1 MTAVEQ
7 IAGGKLFHHVVESDK
22 VASGIIKEVN
32 RRKLPGVFTFLPLN
46 RIRPKQRPAF
56 DRDQTK
62 NAFPI
67 MDKIECKEELNEA
80 MQFVFEGALVCRDM
94 KTVVQM
100 AKVTGRDCI
109 TLEGDKSSCKGV
121 LAGGYLD
128 KEKSRLGGWVKY
140 KGACGKVEEL
150 KEQLNRLDVQRED
163 LVRLERRA
171 AQKMEEVHRSVR
183 QMEAELSEMEERL
196 RMGGTSRELR
206 SLVRQGEEQLVRLR
220 RELRILGQGVEE
232 LETEV
237 GADMNSQI
245 TLEEKERCEE
255 LTRMRET
262 LKKEFKAA
270 HGKKIDL
277 DAEYL
282 DVSSKLKRAEE
293 EMEAEKVKRKSKEE
307 AEKTLQLLEIELEE
321 VKGTLLNE
329 KEMLAKIQERGE
341 EAAEELEKT
350 KKALEDLESEEKRL
364 SGIVAQEEAEVQKL
378 LESAA
383 RLRMDYSKLVNKRDA
398 LGGVAPELIQR
409 YKGKG
414 RKELGKLLEK
424 VLANIKKCRGVNQ
437 KADDQFATFT
447 KEKEKLSS
455 RRDELVATKDEV
467 QDTLA
472 MLDHQKTEQILY
484 TYRQLYRNF
493 AIVFKELVPAG
504 QGEILLTGNFETESD
519 EQQLEE
525 ATGLSTSVTFG
536 GDAEPRRN
544 MEQLSGGQ
552 KTLVALAFILAI
564 QRCDPAPFYLFD
576 EVDAALD
583 ADYRFVFLLFNWI
596 QFQIM
601 ELTHRNI
608 IALTGSQWRE

>member
-1 MTAVEQ
+1 MPSFDAHYFKVVDNFVCPDGLMTAVEQ

-22 VASGIIKEVN
+22 VASGILKEVN

-56 DRDQTK
+56 DQTK
-62 NAFPI
+62 IDQNKNVFPI
-67 MDKIECKEELNEA
+67 MDKIECKEELNEV

-140 KGACGKVEEL
+140 RGACGKVEEL
-150 KEQLNRLDVQRED
+150 KDQLNRLNVQRED
-163 LVRLERRA
+163 LIRFERRA

-245 TLEEKERCEE
+245 TREEKERCEE
-255 LTRMRET
+255 LTRIWET

-270 HGKKIDL
+270 HGKKINL

-282 DVSSKLKRAEE
+282 DVSSKLKRAEVE
-293 EMEAEKVKRKSKEE
+293 VEAEKVKRKSKEE

-321 VKGTLLNE
+321 VKGGHCL
-329 KEMLAKIQERGE
+329 K
-341 EAAEELEKT
+341 
-350 KKALEDLESEEKRL
+350 
-364 SGIVAQEEAEVQKL
+364 
-378 LESAA
+378 
-383 RLRMDYSKLVNKRDA
+383 
-398 LGGVAPELIQR
+398 
-409 YKGKG
+409 
-414 RKELGKLLEK
+414 
-424 VLANIKKCRGVNQ
+424 
-437 KADDQFATFT
+437 
-447 KEKEKLSS
+447 
-455 RRDELVATKDEV
+455 
-467 QDTLA
+467 
-472 MLDHQKTEQILY
+472 
-484 TYRQLYRNF
+484 
-493 AIVFKELVPAG
+493 
-504 QGEILLTGNFETESD
+504 
-519 EQQLEE
+519 
-525 ATGLSTSVTFG
+525 
-536 GDAEPRRN
+536 
-544 MEQLSGGQ
+544 
-552 KTLVALAFILAI
+552 
-564 QRCDPAPFYLFD
+564 
-576 EVDAALD
+576 
-583 ADYRFVFLLFNWI
+583 
-596 QFQIM
+596 
-601 ELTHRNI
+601 
-608 IALTGSQWRE
+608 